1 MGKQKH
7 DGSSPWIQGKHFG
20 QQAACRCHGIIP
32 ARGGNTSKTSGA
44 ECDTGSSPQTEK
56 RQIIKLGIIP
66 AQTGKTGCIWSWA
79 SSRWDHPRIDG
90 GREAVVFKRHLN
102 AGHPRAYGGKAIEA
116 QSNVSMSGSG
126 SFPKSRGKRQQAGAE
141 GGATGLSPC
150 SGGIA
155 SHLTVAG
162 LYWGS
167 SPCTRG
173 KLQNEIKDER
183 GSRIIPVSTGEYRP
197 LVSAS
202 DHPWVGS
209 SPRTRGE
216 PSGQLRAPRIIPE
229 ATGGT
234 QVDQRRRV
242 IGSTPARTG
251 ETRRR
256 RTCSS
261 GWTDHSREYGKTPL
275 LSEI

>member
-1 MGKQKH
+1 MPSSGLPVFLGQTDSVEKYVLVGKQKH
-7 DGSSPWIQGKHFG
+7 DGSSPWIQGKHCR

-32 ARGGNTSKTSGA
+32 ACGGNTSKTSGA

-162 LYWGS
+162 LYCGS
-167 SPCTRG
+167 SP
-173 KLQNEIKDER
+173 L
-183 GSRIIPVSTGEYRP
+183 
-197 LVSAS
+197 
-202 DHPWVGS
+202 DHPRGYGENNSCASTSGS
-209 SPRTRGE
+209 SPRTRGKSVYAVAAGC
-216 PSGQLRAPRIIPE
+216 PGIIP
-229 ATGGT
+229 
-234 QVDQRRRV
+234 V
-242 IGSTPARTG
+242 
-251 ETRRR
+251 
-256 RTCSS
+256 
-261 GWTDHSREYGKTPL
+261 
-275 LSEI
+275 